1 MDWLVECDIRF
12 RQFDPNTLFLTV
24 SVLDRFLEKRVVQ
37 HSELQ
42 LLGATGTRG
51 WWEGKGGVRGEG

>member
-1 MDWLVECDIRF
+1 VDWLVECDIRF

-24 SVLDRFLEKRVVQ
+24 SLLDRFLEKRKVQ

-42 LLGATGTRG
+42 LLGATGTRR
-51 WWEGKGGVRGEG
+51 WWRGGA